1 MRATLRLIPSISVSY
16 SFPSMGRGE
25 FPENQPCA
33 QSFDVPARLLQ
44 VFVNASTS
52 DVVATTS
59 IEALAMGK
67 WLVCA
72 HHPCNSFAAQFSN
85 TLIYHTP
92 TEFCEHL
99 QYALEHDP
107 HPMDSDTLRQGLTL
121 GYSPSI

>member
-1 MRATLRLIPSISVSY
+1 MLTAALSSYCAHLMPRIPQIRQSLR
-16 SFPSMGRGE
+16 F
-25 FPENQPCA
+25 
-33 QSFDVPARLLQ
+33 LLAWQ

-72 HHPCNSFAAQFSN
+72 HHPCNTFAAQFPN
-85 TLIYHTP
+85 TLVYHSP
-92 TEFCEHL
+92 EEFRQHL

-107 HPMDSDTLRQGLTL
+107 HPLDDDTLRCYPCHPLLSQMQVV
-121 GYSPSI
+121 